1 MVRLRSRRGR
11 CEHSTACGSRDRS
24 PAAGNFRSAS
34 CTARCPRC
42 SRFSPNGTWSWHS
55 SRRTRR
61 RSRTCWSRSPG
72 GSYGMSERFAD
83 RSLVQLVSVRFK
95 EYTREPEALFWSFG
109 FPILLAIG
117 LGIAFRSKPP
127 DVVHVA
133 VANNGPRSGPLADA
147 LRRDR
152 SLAVEQL
159 SPDSAAAALRTG
171 RVALVASP
179 DGVDGVRYEYDDTR
193 PDARNARLIANDA
206 VQRGAGRGDIL
217 PIAEQ
222 HVREAGSRY
231 IDFVVPG
238 LLGMTIMGGGIWGL
252 GFSIV
257 DQRRKHLLKRL
268 VATPMSR
275 AEYLA
280 SYVISRLVLLAIE
293 AAVLLGAS
301 VLLFGVPLRGS
312 VAAIVTIILV
322 SALAFGGLGLLLAS
336 RSQTIEGVSGLMNLS
351 MLPMWVLS
359 GVFFSSE
366 NFPRAVQP
374 FIKALPLT
382 ATNDALRANML
393 RGISLPSLWP
403 QLAVLVAWTVVCFTV
418 ALRIF
423 RWR

>member
-1 MVRLRSRRGR
+1 MS
-11 CEHSTACGSRDRS
+11 DRF
-24 PAAGNFRSAS
+24 G
-34 CTARCPRC
+34 
-42 SRFSPNGTWSWHS
+42 
-55 SRRTRR
+55 
-61 RSRTCWSRSPG
+61 
-72 GSYGMSERFAD
+72 D
-83 RSLVQLVSVRFK
+83 RSLVQLISVRFK

-133 VANNGPRSGPLADA
+133 VASAGPRAPALTAA

-152 SLAVEQL
+152 GLAVDEL
-159 SPDSAAAALRTG
+159 PPDSAQAALRTG
-171 RVALVASP
+171 RVALVVTPRGAS
-179 DGVDGVRYEYDDTR
+179 GVQYDYDETR
-193 PDARNARLIANDA
+193 PDARTARLMVDDA
-206 VQRGAGRGDIL
+206 VQRGAGRGDVLQIS
-217 PIAEQ
+217 ER

-257 DQRRKHLLKRL
+257 DQRRRNLLKRL

-275 AEYLA
+275 SEYLA
-280 SYVISRLVLLAIE
+280 SYLISRLVLLAIE
-293 AAVLLGAS
+293 AAVLLGCAA
-301 VLLFGVPLRGS
+301 LLFGVPVRGS
-312 VAAIVTIILV
+312 GIAIVTIIVV
-322 SALAFGGLGLLLAS
+322 SALAFGGLGLLIAS

-366 NFPRAVQP
+366 NFPRAIQP
-374 FIKALPLT
+374 LIKALPLT

-393 RGISLPSLWP
+393 RGIPLPGLWP
-403 QLAVLVAWTVVCFTV
+403 QLSVLLVWMVVCFVV

>member
-1 MVRLRSRRGR
+1 MA
-11 CEHSTACGSRDRS
+11 ERDN
-24 PAAGNFRSAS
+24 P
-34 CTARCPRC
+34 
-42 SRFSPNGTWSWHS
+42 
-55 SRRTRR
+55 
-61 RSRTCWSRSPG
+61 
-72 GSYGMSERFAD
+72 
-83 RSLVQLVSVRFK
+83 LLQLVSVRFK

-117 LGIAFRSKPP
+117 LGIAFRAKPA

-133 VANNGPRSGPLADA
+133 VVSGSPQATSIVAA
-147 LRRDR
+147 LKKD
-152 SLAVEQL
+152 SALAVE
-159 SPDSAAAALRTG
+159 SMAADSAQAALRSG
-171 RVALVASP
+171 RVAVVVQPGDS
-179 DGVDGVRYEYDDTR
+179 GVTYEYDDTR
-193 PDARNARLIANDA
+193 PDARTARLMVDDD
-206 VQRGAGRGDIL
+206 VQRGAGRSDL
-217 PIAEQ
+217 VPKSER

-257 DQRRKHLLKRL
+257 DQRRRNLLKRL

-275 AEYLA
+275 AQYLG

-293 AAVLLGAS
+293 GVVLLGFAL
-301 VLLFGVPLRGS
+301 LLFGVPLRGGLGVVTLIVV
-312 VAAIVTIILV
+312 VA
-322 SALAFGGLGLLLAS
+322 ALAFGGLGLLIAA
-336 RSQTIEGVSGLMNLS
+336 RPTTIEGVSGLMNLT

-366 NFPRAVQP
+366 NFPRVVQP

-382 ATNDALRANML
+382 ATNDALRAAML
-393 RGISLPSLWP
+393 RGVGLSGLWP
-403 QLAVLVAWTVVCFTV
+403 QLAILVTWMLVCFAI